1 MKAKFRFKKFKIV
14 NRNVQKYIH
23 EAFLVVFYD
32 SSTILYAIMNK
43 KPIINLKSNLFEKI
57 NYKTDHYNKYLKLKE
72 INISEEFRFSKTKL
86 MKDLRS
92 RFKYYNYFLKKY
104 LPKNKNSGNKQIIDI
119 IKKEY
124 F

>member
-72 INISEEFRFSKTKL
+72 INISEEFRFSKTNL
-86 MKDLRS
+86 
-92 RFKYYNYFLKKY
+92 
-104 LPKNKNSGNKQIIDI
+104 
-119 IKKEY
+119 
-124 F
+124 